1 MKGYKKNENIILRKV
16 DPYYFLVD
24 MTENYSNRF
33 LSDTNEIGAFIWE
46 NFEKVEDLDALVK
59 LLFNALSSNNQINI
73 EELKSDLMFFITQM
87 VEQNILFKEPKL

>member
-46 NFEKVEDLDALVK
+46 NF
-59 LLFNALSSNNQINI
+59 
-73 EELKSDLMFFITQM
+73 
-87 VEQNILFKEPKL
+87 